1 LQSFCSIENL
11 HQIFFLIVNRSFF
24 SLPHGILMFLF
35 YTAPGGERLQSI
47 TEWLLQQLNAR
58 DSLDAV
64 AITVKIAVQEMGSER
79 VAEELRGL
87 AEYLEDRGDTP
98 GWNFPRRHSA

>member
-1 LQSFCSIENL
+1 LE
-11 HQIFFLIVNRSFF
+11 
-24 SLPHGILMFLF
+24 SL
-35 YTAPGGERLQSI
+35 TK
-47 TEWLLQQLNAR
+47 WLLQQLNAR

-64 AITVKIAVQEMGSER
+64 AITVKLAVREMGSER

-87 AEYLEDRGDTP
+87 AEYLEDTGDVP